1 MVMEFFHSIQSM
13 ISIILMIIAGY
24 QLTVKGWLDA
34 TIGRAFARLI
44 TNVALPC
51 YMIWNLLSS
60 FNKALLLE
68 LAKGMLVPFASIAL
82 SFVLAYATAKL
93 IRVPRQRRG
102 IFRSMFFVSNSIF
115 IGLPVNLALFGEASV
130 PYVLLYY
137 IANTT
142 FFWTVGVGGI
152 QQDGSKTPGIDWR
165 GVAGKVFSPPL
176 LGFLLAMA
184 LILLGWQLPVFV
196 MDTCHYLGNLTT
208 PLSMLFIGLT
218 IRSVDLKRLE
228 FSRDMAAVL
237 AGRFI
242 VAPAVIFAVAQLLPL
257 PLLMQKVFIIQ
268 AALPVMTQTAIVAQ
282 SYGADAKYGAVVTTL
297 STIVGMFVIPVYMA
311 LFAVAGW

>member
-1 MVMEFFHSIQSM
+1 MEFLQSIQSM
-13 ISIILMIIAGY
+13 ISIILMIAVGY
-24 QLTVKGWLDA
+24 HLTVRGWLDA
-34 TIGRAFARLI
+34 AAGRAFARLI

-60 FNKALLLE
+60 FNKELLFE
-68 LAKGMLVPFASIAL
+68 LAKGLAVPFAAIAL
-82 SFVLAYATAKL
+82 TFLAAWLSAKA
-93 IRVPRQRRG
+93 IKVPEGRQG

-115 IGLPVNLALFGEASV
+115 IGLPVNLALFGEVSV

-152 QQDGSKTPGIDWR
+152 QLDGSAAGNIDWR
-165 GVAGKVFSPPL
+165 SVAGKVFSPPL
-176 LGFLLAMA
+176 LGFLSALAM
-184 LILLGWQLPVFV
+184 ILLNFKLPSFA
-196 MDTCHYLGNLTT
+196 MDACRYLGNLTT
-208 PLSMLFIGLT
+208 PLSMLFIGMT
-218 IRSVDLKRLE
+218 IRSVPLKELR

-237 AGRFI
+237 AGRFLI
-242 VAPAVIFAVAQLLPL
+242 APAIIFIVAQLLPL
-257 PLLMQKVFIIQ
+257 PILMKKVFIIQ

-297 STIVGMFVIPVYMA
+297 STLVGMIVIPVYMA
-311 LFAVAGW
+311 LFACFGW